1 MKRIIT
7 ANGNEE
13 LNNILK
19 RQKDIIVESKDIQ
32 YQEGIIE
39 ALDKYKDLEYIIL
52 SEDIIGNLELED
64 LIRTIVMLKNDIK
77 IILIANE
84 EIDFECKNVE
94 NTVKNNEDYV
104 KNVLKY
110 FLKDVDIKV
119 KNETLKEEKAKY
131 KNTLQTMYVE
141 GNVLIDTK
149 EMLMQMKKK
158 LEYKE
163 AEVISIIG
171 ISRVR

>member
-64 LIRTIVMLKNDIK
+64 LIRTIVMLKSDIK
-77 IILIANE
+77 IILITNE

-110 FLKDVDIKV
+110 FFKDIDIKV
-119 KNETLKEEKAKY
+119 KNETLKEEKTKY